1 MPFIPIVEHK
11 GFERTACGSG
21 TDMWTGRTIR
31 SRFRA
36 DTRRMQ
42 RIAASCS
49 ILRDAWRRFSSGAQ
63 RWVRAHSCSA
73 RSRES
78 TWTASKR
85 RGSPCS
91 SSRTDTT
98 RNARNTV
105 RASIGETPTN
115 RPALARPPSRRRL
128 PAPGRWSGH
137 PYDPVDARPRRHQA
151 DAAVPEHHDEELRKA
166 MTGVWERR
174 RQLRAVG
181 QSDHLAPQPRTA
193 PKSRGTFALRAATN
207 CQSFVSRTF

>member
-1 MPFIPIVEHK
+1 MRFIPIVEHK

-21 TDMWTGRTIR
+21 TDMGTGRTIR

-49 ILRDAWRRFSSGAQ
+49 ILRDASRRFSSGAP

-151 DAAVPEHHDEELRKA
+151 DAAVPEHHGRRTSESDDRSMGKA
-166 MTGVWERR
+166 PSAARR
-174 RQLRAVG
+174 GPVRPLG
-181 QSDHLAPQPRTA
+181 P
-193 PKSRGTFALRAATN
+193 AATN
-207 CQSFVSRTF
+207 SAKIQGDFRPSSRYQLSVICQSDL